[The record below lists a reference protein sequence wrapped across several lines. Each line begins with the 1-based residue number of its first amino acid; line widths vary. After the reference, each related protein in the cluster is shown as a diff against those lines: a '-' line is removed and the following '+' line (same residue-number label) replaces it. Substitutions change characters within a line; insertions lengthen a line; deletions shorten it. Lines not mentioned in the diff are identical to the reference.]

1 MDRRPR
7 LLTMVHLDSVTRVF
21 FVLLLASLL
30 IIVDGY
36 VLILVSR
43 YLGIYLLLAAE
54 AATGLVAVITIL
66 SSYRHTVT
74 LVREA
79 VQNDRYPAAEFRALS
94 CLWVS
99 AICLIL
105 PGFVTDTIGIAAL
118 LPPLRWGIGYW
129 IERAGRARFEELY
142 EYLKLE
148 E

>member
-1 MDRRPR
+1 MERRPR
-7 LLTMVHLDSVTRVF
+7 LLLLVHLDTVTRVL
-21 FVLLLASLL
+21 FVLLLASLV
-30 IIVDGY
+30 IIGDGY

-54 AATGLVAVITIL
+54 AATGLIAVMAIL
-66 SSYRHTVT
+66 SSYRHTVA

-79 VQNDRYPAAEFRALS
+79 VREDRYPVAEFRSLS
-94 CLWVS
+94 CLSVA

-105 PGFVTDTIGIAAL
+105 PGFVTDAIGIAAL
-118 LPPLRWGIGYW
+118 LPPVRWGIGYW
-129 IERAGRARFEELY
+129 VERTGRDGFEELY

>member
-7 LLTMVHLDSVTRVF
+7 LLSMVHLDTVTRVL
-21 FVLLLASLL
+21 FVLLLASLV
-30 IIVDGY
+30 IIADGY

-54 AATGLVAVITIL
+54 ATTGLIAVMMIL

-74 LVREA
+74 LVRES
-79 VQNDRYPAAEFRALS
+79 VRQDRYPGVEFRSLS
-94 CLWVS
+94 CLWVG
-99 AICLIL
+99 AACLIV
-105 PGFVTDTIGIAAL
+105 PGFVTDAIGIAAL

-129 IERAGRARFEELY
+129 IERRGRNGFEELY